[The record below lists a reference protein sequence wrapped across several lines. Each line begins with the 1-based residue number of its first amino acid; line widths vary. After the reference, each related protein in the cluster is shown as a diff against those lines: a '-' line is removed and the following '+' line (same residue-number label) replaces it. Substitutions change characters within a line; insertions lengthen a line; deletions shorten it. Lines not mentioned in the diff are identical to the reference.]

1 MKYLSLYSLLIFLL
15 LVSPVFAKPTA
26 VTLYPNGATI
36 SEQISI
42 AAGSEV
48 VTLLLPNVAIP
59 KSLKLALLKAPG
71 EKISG
76 IEYASV
82 LPDPSGFQ
90 KLRDEISQLEQ
101 KIAAVDD
108 QLESRILALNYWKT
122 EQEFPIKTLAD
133 TREMGKIIREESIA
147 LLQESSQFR
156 QQKLKL
162 EKELKEAKKQLQQ
175 KTGNNQRNWKIQVR
189 LAQPAA
195 TKLELAYTYRVRHA
209 GWKSDY
215 TLNALPGKKQVGWTW
230 SAKIIQQTGINW
242 DGIHL
247 KIATT
252 EPVFTLTPPPVRPWE
267 IRERQ
272 VGIAPRNMK
281 MKAMVMSQEVAMDAV
296 ADKEESMPVR
306 TEGQLF
312 DLYDLGKVDITT
324 GKESQIKIR
333 EGLWHAEFT
342 YLSRPLL
349 SEQVFLQA
357 NLDLTKDFL
366 PLPTGMASIQVDGV
380 HVGQRRFSLHEKQN
394 VTMSFGSDPGLIVDV
409 KTDHVAGEKGLL
421 SKKYTYSWNWTIN
434 FTNNKKIAVD
444 LKVED
449 SSPHIGHKK
458 ITLKESFSLPQ
469 PHREKGKLIW
479 NLALPPQG
487 KRQIKYG
494 YSVEYPEDMPVSLGR

>member
-1 MKYLSLYSLLIFLL
+1 MKFISLYSLLIFSLL
-15 LVSPVFAKPTA
+15 ATPAFAKPTA

-36 SEQISI
+36 SEQTNI
-42 AAGSEV
+42 AAGSAV

-76 IEYASV
+76 IEYQSV
-82 LPDPSGFQ
+82 LPDSSGFQ
-90 KLRDEISQLEQ
+90 KLRDKISQLEQ

-108 QLESRILALNYWKT
+108 QLKSRALALDYWKT

-133 TREMGKIIREESIA
+133 TREMGKIIAEESIV

-162 EKELKEAKKQLQQ
+162 EKQLKEAKKQLQQ
-175 KTGNNQRNWKIQVR
+175 KTGNNQRNWKIEVR

-195 TKLELAYTYRVRHA
+195 TKLELAYSYRVRHA

-215 TLNALPGKKQVGWTW
+215 TLNALPGKKKVEWIW

-242 DGIHL
+242 NGIHL

-366 PLPTGMASIQVDGV
+366 PLPTGTASIQVDGV

-434 FTNNKKIAVD
+434 FTNTRRPRSI
-444 LKVED
+444 
-449 SSPHIGHKK
+449 
-458 ITLKESFSLPQ
+458 
-469 PHREKGKLIW
+469 
-479 NLALPPQG
+479 
-487 KRQIKYG
+487 
-494 YSVEYPEDMPVSLGR
+494 